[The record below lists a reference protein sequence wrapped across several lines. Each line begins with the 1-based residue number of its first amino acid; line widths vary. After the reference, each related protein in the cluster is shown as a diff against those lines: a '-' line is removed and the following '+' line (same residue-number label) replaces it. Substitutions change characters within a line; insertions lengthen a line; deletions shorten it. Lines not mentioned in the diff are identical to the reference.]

1 MPVMNMSD
9 LYNFPARPVPNFA
22 LSLINNAM
30 KINHINLVVT
40 DVTKAIHLFENYL
53 GFKCIENRK
62 NVVGFLTNEDNFVLI
77 FWAAKLNKSDVVNY
91 PENFHIG
98 FYQQDEASV
107 IRLYEAIK
115 NEEVTFDSEPQKLR
129 NTFGFYF
136 YFEKLMIEISVR
148 PS

>member
-1 MPVMNMSD
+1 MIKMAD
-9 LYNFPARPVPNFA
+9 LYNFPSCRAANFA
-22 LSLINNAM
+22 SSPLNNAM
-30 KINHINLVVT
+30 KINHMNLVVT
-40 DVTKAIHLFENYL
+40 DVDKAARLFENHL

-62 NVVGFLTNEDNFVLI
+62 DVISVLTNEDNFILI
-77 FWAAKLNKSDVVNY
+77 FWASKLNKTDAVNY

-98 FYQQDEASV
+98 FYQEDEASV
-107 IRLYEAIK
+107 KRIYEAIK
-115 NEEVTFDSEPQKLR
+115 NEEVTFESEPQKLR